1 MEVLVACLCWWFI
14 SDISGP
20 SWLVGS
26 SVNFFFFFFLIKTW
40 EYGMPQGRG
49 FNVAILL
56 KGARMRP
63 DAWFCVWKQ
72 TTWVVI

>member
-1 MEVLVACLCWWFI
+1 MIFL
-14 SDISGP
+14 D
-20 SWLVGS
+20 LVGWLALLLI
-26 SVNFFFFFFLIKTW
+26 FFFFFLIKTW